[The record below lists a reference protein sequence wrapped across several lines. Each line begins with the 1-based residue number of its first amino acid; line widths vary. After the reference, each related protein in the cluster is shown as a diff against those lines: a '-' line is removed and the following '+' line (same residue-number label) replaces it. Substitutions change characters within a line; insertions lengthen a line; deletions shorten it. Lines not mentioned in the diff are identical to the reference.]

1 MILPFYYYQEE
12 QSLITGILFLVVLI
26 ALNAFFAA
34 SEIALIS
41 LNDNKIRMMA
51 EDGDK
56 KAKILTNLLGEPSKF
71 LATIQIGIT
80 LAGFLASAFA
90 SENFSDPLVSLLI
103 KLGAPV
109 SASLLKTIAVILITI
124 ILSYFTLVL
133 GELVPKR
140 IAMNKAEKIAWFAAN
155 PLYILSKIAS
165 PFVKMLT
172 ASMNVFVRLFGV
184 DPNAENEQ
192 VTEEEI
198 RMMVDVGE
206 EKGAIHETEKLMI
219 NNIFE
224 FNNKTVSEVMTHRT
238 DIAALPI
245 EASLSEV
252 IAFINHEK
260 YSRIP
265 VYEENIDNIVG
276 VLQSKYLFQYLTN
289 NSNSETFHLRDVVR
303 KPYYVPDSKRTD
315 ELFKE
320 LQQNKTHLAVIIDEY
335 GGTAG
340 IVTLED
346 LIEEIVGNIF
356 DEDDEIELEFEKID
370 ENTYMINGATSL
382 DAVQDYLDVELPIE
396 EYETLSGFLV
406 GQLGRIPGR
415 DDKSSLEFNSLMFK
429 VEEVDEKRIAKV
441 KVCRL

>member
-1 MILPFYYYQEE
+1 M
-12 QSLITGILFLVVLI
+12 ITGILFLVVLI

>member
-1 MILPFYYYQEE
+1 M
-12 QSLITGILFLVVLI
+12 ITGILFLVVLI

-56 KAKILTNLLGEPSKF
+56 KARILTNLLGEPSKF

>member
-1 MILPFYYYQEE
+1 MIAGIFF
-12 QSLITGILFLVVLI
+12 LIVLI

-41 LNDNKIRMMA
+41 LNDNKIKIMA
-51 EDGDK
+51 DDGDK
-56 KAKILTNLLGEPSKF
+56 TAKILVNLLSEPSRF

-90 SENFSDPLVSLLI
+90 SEYFSDPLVKLLVSW
-103 KLGAPV
+103 GVPV
-109 SASLLKTIAVILITI
+109 AESVMKTIAVIVITI
-124 ILSYFTLVL
+124 ILSYFSLVM

-140 IAMNKAEKIAWFAAN
+140 IAMNKAERIAWIAAK
-155 PLYILSKIAS
+155 PLLLLSKITA
-165 PFVKMLT
+165 PFVKLLT
-172 ASMNVFVRLFGV
+172 VSMNFFVRLFGV
-184 DPNAENEQ
+184 DPNAENEH

-206 EKGAIHETEKLMI
+206 EKGTIHETERVMI
-219 NNIFE
+219 NNVFE

-245 EASLSEV
+245 EASLEEV
-252 IAFINHEK
+252 IAFITSEK

-265 VYEENIDNIVG
+265 VYDENIDNIVG
-276 VLQSKYLFQYLTN
+276 VLQSKYLFQFLINNN
-289 NSNSETFHLRDVVR
+289 NSTDKFNLSDVIR
-303 KPYYVPDSKRTD
+303 QPYFVPDSKRTD

-320 LQQNKTHLAVIIDEY
+320 LQQKKTHLAVIIDEY

-356 DEDDEIELEFEKID
+356 DEDDEFEQEIEKLD
-370 ENTYMINGATSL
+370 ENTYMIFGSTSL
-382 DAVQDYLDVELPIE
+382 DTVVEYLDVELPIE

-406 GQLGRIPGR
+406 GQLGRIPEN
-415 DDKSSLEFNSLMFK
+415 DEKPTVEFNGLIFK
-429 VEEVDEKRIAKV
+429 IEKVDEKRIAKV
-441 KVCRL
+441 KVCKT